1 MVPAVKLGIYL
12 VYYIGQKETGTNA
25 PNNSYHK
32 EVAMKECKNILF
44 CTDFSE
50 DANHAFLHALDLA
63 EKNDARLHILHMP
76 HSPYVYCK
84 HIVDEHVPEGATCGE
99 SFFNAE
105 LVETAEEALRR
116 EYADKL
122 NGYKN
127 YTLAVRD
134 GLPYVEIVRY
144 AKKNDIDQIVMGDR
158 GKYELD
164 RIERGSTV
172 DKVVR
177 YSRFPVT
184 SVNGRPIPHYR

>member
-1 MVPAVKLGIYL
+1 MHQANLYG
-12 VYYIGQKETGTNA
+12 
-25 PNNSYHK
+25 K

-50 DANHAFLHALDLA
+50 DANHAFIHALGLA
-63 EKNDARLHILHMP
+63 EKNDARLHILHIP

-84 HIVDEHVPEGATCGE
+84 HIVDEHVPEGAPCGE

-105 LVETAEEALRR
+105 IVERAEEDLRR

-177 YSRFPVT
+177 YSRFPLT
-184 SVNGRPIPHYR
+184 SVNGKPIPHKR